1 MAGEK
6 REFKTGDFVLCKWDV
21 DTDDDGREN
30 LLPVRVGKCSESNTW
45 DVFLADKKR

>member
-21 DTDDDGREN
+21 DTDDGGREN
-30 LLPVRVGKCSESNTW
+30 GILVPSL
-45 DVFLADKKR
+45 VFIGNYDGFVVFYENN